1 MSQVTDIRTLQEIDD
16 EAATLRASLEDVERR
31 LSASPELQ
39 AARER
44 FAAADA
50 ELAEARRQQRK
61 VEGDIEGLNAK
72 IAPEEKRLYDGS
84 VRNPKELTNIQH
96 EVENLKAHRSQF
108 EDQLLEILSR
118 MEAAETEHSA
128 AQRDLVRAEARREA
142 ETSDLREEAQR
153 LQGLITR
160 ADARRTAQQPKV
172 LPRNLKLY
180 EEVRRRRGG
189 IAVARVSGGNCGG
202 CRVSI
207 PEAVRRRAFSGDE
220 IAQCPNCE
228 RILYVG

>member
-16 EAATLRASLEDVERR
+16 EASTLRATLEDVERR
-31 LSASPELQ
+31 LAASPELQ

-44 FAAADA
+44 FATADA
-50 ELAEARRQQRK
+50 ELNEARRQQRK
-61 VEGDIEGLNAK
+61 AEGDIEGLNAK

-96 EVENLKAHRSQF
+96 EVENLKVHRAEF
-108 EDQLLEILSR
+108 EDQLLEIMTRLEGA
-118 MEAAETEHSA
+118 EAEHAA
-128 AQRDLVRAEARREA
+128 AQKELVRAEARREA
-142 ETSDLREEAQR
+142 ETADLRTEAQR

-160 ADARRTAQQPKV
+160 ADARRAAQEPKV
-172 LPRNLKLY
+172 LPRYLKLY
-180 EEVRRRRGG
+180 EDVRRRRAG